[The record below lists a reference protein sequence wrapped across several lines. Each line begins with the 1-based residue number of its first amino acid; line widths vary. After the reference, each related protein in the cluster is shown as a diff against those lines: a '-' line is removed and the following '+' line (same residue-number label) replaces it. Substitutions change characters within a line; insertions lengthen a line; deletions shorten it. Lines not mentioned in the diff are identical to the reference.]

1 METPLLKLRK
11 WWTDS
16 PIDWRSSLTE
26 IFGIVLFVLAGS
38 GILLS
43 FLRLLKGRS
52 AADRAVALDTATLIT
67 TNILV
72 LIALF
77 EDRAMLLD
85 VALVYSVLSFMGV
98 LSIAR
103 YLDGG
108 LR

>member
-1 METPLLKLRK
+1 M
-11 WWTDS
+11 
-16 PIDWRSSLTE
+16 TE
-26 IFGIVLFVLAGS
+26 VFGVVLFVLAGS
-38 GILLS
+38 GVLLA
-43 FLRLLKGRS
+43 FLRLLRGRT

-72 LIALF
+72 LVALF
-77 EDRAMLLD
+77 EDRSMLLD